1 MNFTAEI
8 KKELLSKK
16 REKLTG
22 DSAKAALSAFVRTSG
37 TVGFTEN
44 KPAFYLVSETEKVA
58 EYFNALFFECF
69 GVELSLTTA
78 RMDKMS
84 GRDKLVFECPSE
96 HAKNVLQALEILDED
111 ATTVID
117 GLPVALL
124 KGKEGKLAYIQGCF
138 LGGGSCIVPSEEGKA
153 GYHLEFVFSSRI
165 IAEEFCELLET
176 TEVLAKV
183 VERKETFVAYVKSKE
198 MISDFLDVIQ
208 ATGSLKKFVSLV
220 EKRDQANQKNRT
232 ANCMSGNADKSA
244 LAAVKQVV
252 AIRKI
257 AQGKAFEELSDELK
271 DLAILR
277 LKEPSKSL
285 QELADSLKISK
296 SCLNHRMRRLMQLSE
311 NASKTE
317 TSEKL

>member
-16 REKLTG
+16 REKLKG
-22 DSAKAALSAFVRTSG
+22 NAAKAALSAFVRTSG
-37 TVGFTEN
+37 VVGFSEGQ
-44 KPAFYLVSETEKVA
+44 PAFYLVSETEKVA
-58 EYFNALFFECF
+58 EFFNGLFFECF

-84 GRDKLVFECPSE
+84 GRDKLVFECPKE
-96 HAKNVLQALEILDED
+96 KAQTVLCELGILRAESK
-111 ATTVID
+111 TLID
-117 GLPVALL
+117 GLPEDLL
-124 KGKEGKLAYIQGCF
+124 NGIDERFAYIQGCF
-138 LGGGSCIVPSEEGKA
+138 LGGGSCTVPAENGKT
-153 GYHLEFVFSSRI
+153 GYHLEFVFSERK
-165 IAEEFCELLET
+165 IAEQFCDLLET

-198 MISDFLDVIQ
+198 MISDFLAVMQ
-208 ATGSLKKFVSLV
+208 ATGALKKFVSLV
-220 EKRDQANQKNRT
+220 EKRDEANQKNRA

-244 LAAVKQVV
+244 VAAVKQVV

-257 AQGKAFEELSDELK
+257 AQEKAFDELSDELK

-285 QELADSLKISK
+285 QELADILKVSK
-296 SCLNHRMRRLMQLSE
+296 SCLNHRMRRLMQIAESG
-311 NASKTE
+311 SKE
-317 TSEKL
+317 EKTTNN